1 MTCAQPHKKFLYPLA
16 SIAILVFVWHLVV
29 VLKFVP
35 HYLLPSPAEVVVAL
49 INEFGLLVM
58 HAQTTLVEA
67 LLGLGIGVVLA
78 IIFAIIMDRFEGF
91 YLAFEPLATLS
102 QTIPTIAIAPLLV
115 LWFGYGLLPKII
127 LVILTSFFP
136 VLISLL
142 SGLAAVD
149 PDMIDLMRIMHA
161 SRWQIFWHVKIPAA
175 LEQFFAGLSIAAAYA
190 IVSAVI
196 AEWLGGVAGLGVYM
210 TRVRKSF
217 AYDRMFASIIIISSL
232 SLLLMAA
239 VRGLAYI
246 SMPWKRR
253 EPQRIGREAQE
264 KCAANHAKQAPNQ
277 AHEQQRNKPR

>member
-1 MTCAQPHKKFLYPLA
+1 MTCIRPHKKILYPLA
-16 SIAILVFVWHLVV
+16 SLGALVLVWHLVV
-29 VLKFVP
+29 ALELVP
-35 HYLLPSPAEVVVAL
+35 HYLLPSPVEVVFAL
-49 INEFGLLVM
+49 INEFCLLVM

-67 LLGLGIGVVLA
+67 LLGLAIGVVLA
-78 IIFAIIMDRFEGF
+78 VICAIIMDRFEGF

-136 VLISLL
+136 VLVSFV
-142 SGLAAVD
+142 SGLASVD
-149 PDMIDLMRIMHA
+149 HDMIDLMRIMHA
-161 SRWQIFWHVKIPAA
+161 SRWQIFWHVKMPAA

-196 AEWLGGVAGLGVYM
+196 AEWLGGIAGLGVYM

-217 AYDRMFASIIIISSL
+217 AYDRMFASIIVISSL

-239 VRGLAYI
+239 MRGLAYVG
-246 SMPWKRR
+246 MPWKHR
-253 EPQRIGREAQE
+253 ETQRSGRETHAAGQE
-264 KCAANHAKQAPNQ
+264 EHRSTQSNAN
-277 AHEQQRNKPR
+277 QQR